1 MEVNRT
7 DRVDNGMNVRSDRN
21 DAKLG
26 DFRDFTKSYTSIFFP
41 QHNTRVPDEKRRQL
55 RGQIA
60 GIIQELHNVSE
71 LTDTDRRVLNI
82 SRAVAFLLEGR

>member
-1 MEVNRT
+1 M
-7 DRVDNGMNVRSDRN
+7 
-21 DAKLG
+21 
-26 DFRDFTKSYTSIFFP
+26 FFP